1 MCQSHLIFICLSLLI
16 LLCILPQHTLTISNK
31 MSYRHSNR
39 VAQPVTLATG
49 CTNNTDSELAKS
61 TATGKSTV
69 LDTIFTVILSVSA
82 IYLANYMAKIITP
95 KSLYQLKCDQLRVLM
110 NKEKIFVDIDL
121 WEEINSSKQ
130 GSKPLTWRAK
140 HELLVR
146 YRKINQ
152 DDAVLVSKL
161 TILELAEL
169 CYSNV
174 FELNN
179 QTNSRSMS
187 QKKHTK

>member
-1 MCQSHLIFICLSLLI
+1 
-16 LLCILPQHTLTISNK
+16 
-31 MSYRHSNR
+31 MSYRHSNL
-39 VAQPVTLATG
+39 VAQPVTLTTG

-95 KSLYQLKCDQLRVLM
+95 KSFYQLKCDQLRVLM

-121 WEEINSSKQ
+121 WEEINSAKQ
-130 GSKPLTWRAK
+130 GSKPLTWRKK